1 MVVMQ
6 NSALFGTPELMAF
19 FRVVTSE
26 EHHCDEYTHITYLE
40 KYAQHSKAIRIP
52 GCLSTVSV
60 LAAVPVHQMKLQS
73 KWYQSVT
80 VDYRH

>member
-1 MVVMQ
+1 
-6 NSALFGTPELMAF
+6 MAF

-26 EHHCDEYTHITYLE
+26 EHHCHEYMHITYLE
-40 KYAQHSKAIRIP
+40 KYAQHSKAIRIA

-80 VDYRH
+80 VDHRH